1 MTTDTA
7 ASPDTSR
14 RSITVERTGSGR
26 FCVAN
31 ARGGRLDIGTGGDD
45 DFTPT
50 ELLLAAIGGCTA
62 IDVDVLTARRSE
74 PETFSVEVDAT
85 KVRDEDGN
93 RLTDIEVTF
102 RITFPDDEGGAAAR
116 EVLPD
121 VVRRSH
127 DRLCTVGRTVE
138 LGTHIGT
145 RIV

>member
-1 MTTDTA
+1 MTSETTGIDTCQR
-7 ASPDTSR
+7 TVV
-14 RSITVERTGSGR
+14 VERTGSGR
-26 FCVAN
+26 FRVAN
-31 ARGGRLDIGTGGDD
+31 ERGGHVVIGSGGDT

-74 PETFSVEVDAT
+74 PDAFAVTVDAT
-85 KVRDEDGN
+85 KVRDDGGN

-102 RITFPDDEGGAAAR
+102 HITFPDDAGGAEAR
-116 EVLPD
+116 SVLPE

-138 LGTHIGT
+138 LGTPIGT